1 MYPANPV
8 CRAIGSFA
16 TCKATFDRIYVNA
29 SLPEALEQVALI
41 AADLCA
47 STGAIS
53 KSQWLTLVREGIA
66 PPPAISSTRFTR
78 WRLQEVA
85 TFWAQAPERLGG
97 KDRANSVQR
106 QAQTA
111 SAAAC
116 VARAKRLPAQ
126 PESIQG

>member
-1 MYPANPV
+1 MDPANPV
-8 CRAIGSFA
+8 SRAIGSTTA
-16 TCKATFDRIYVNA
+16 DKAVLERNDVRA
-29 SLPEALEQVALI
+29 SLPQALEQVALI

-116 VARAKRLPAQ
+116 VARAKRPPAQ

>member
-1 MYPANPV
+1 MYPLNPV

-16 TCKATFDRIYVNA
+16 TGKATLDRINVSA

-41 AADLCA
+41 PADVCA

-111 SAAAC
+111 SAAA
-116 VARAKRLPAQ
+116 RANRPPVQ
-126 PESIQG
+126 PVSSQG